1 MNYSDDIIESYHEKF
16 HLINNILIWYFLQS
30 KELYKI
36 IEILKYLYYNLLNVI
51 KQEKQIFMEN
61 NKYILEQYYLIMKT
75 FIENFSKEEK
85 NNNNKLIEEK
95 IRMISEFHYY
105 IFVKLNFKNDKL
117 ITNDELIKYYNL
129 LKKIIYFLTNCV
141 TLLKEIEVKMKI
153 NEMSLTP
160 IIQSF
165 NSFLLNTSLIKE
177 FFIQKNG
184 ENNSSIFIDIIIASW
199 KFIFFYNFKSSSK
212 KYLIDLYQNA
222 FKYDNNLFIKVF
234 EICISKSNKFNNTQ
248 IKSIIEYL
256 IKFQNYE
263 DNIKKIFKFVF
274 ENIRRDGI
282 IDENTFNDLIKY

>member
-30 KELYKI
+30 KEHYKI

-129 LKKIIYFLTNCV
+129 LKKIIDFLTNCV

-212 KYLIDLYQNA
+212 NYLIDLYQNA
-222 FKYDNNLFIKVF
+222 FKYDINLFIKVF
-234 EICISKSNKFNNTQ
+234 EICISKSNKLNNTQ

-282 IDENTFNDLIKY
+282 IDENTFNDLIK